1 MKKILLRILLILLAL
16 LVIYT
21 IFNQFDIGKSSAK
34 FTLLNDIP
42 KANFEKNNGFYILW
56 ALSEPLDIDIS
67 SNKIINKYRKLF
79 DPKYD
84 IDKNIYDFNVEKY
97 NHKPRKNT
105 WLEKYRIIGINFP
118 IGINKDRSK
127 YILSIKNKLL
137 PIDPYLKIFLERYTK
152 MLNTK
157 VFQDFTA
164 LRNDA
169 PLPNLLAWL
178 HASKLYTA
186 VNMLTALEGNWE
198 KGVSNILDQ
207 LDFSKRA
214 VKGSRVLITNLISK
228 AIMQISLQSISSLM
242 NQKECPIDI
251 FEMVLKRMPTLK
263 YEEFGTRTSFMCEH
277 LGYISNYIEKGVY
290 KDKNISLFKRL
301 LLKLFMQ
308 KNRTK
313 KYFLDFFEKYIKIEE
328 TLPYKWESDQ
338 KEEKALNSGLFWW
351 LQNPAG
357 KVFFNYNN
365 TNLKTVIFKSY
376 AKKAMYDIVKIS
388 AELHLNY
395 TPETP
400 VQEILNRLNTYKN
413 NIDPCSGK
421 PYIWNEQKQILYSIG
436 TDRKD
441 NQGQTNN
448 YTKIENTD
456 FAFPVILYVRID

>member
-21 IFNQFDIGKSSAK
+21 IFNQFDIGKSSAQ

-67 SNKIINKYRKLF
+67 SSKIINKYRKLF
-79 DPKYD
+79 DPKHD
-84 IDKNIYDFNVEKY
+84 TDKNISDFNSKKY
-97 NHKPRKNT
+97 KKMYKT
-105 WLEKYRIIGINFP
+105 YLGKYRKIGINFP

-137 PIDPYLKIFLERYTK
+137 SIDPYLKIFLERYTK

-164 LRNDA
+164 LRADA

-178 HASKLYTA
+178 HASKLYTS
-186 VNMLTALEGNWE
+186 VNMLTALEGNWR
-198 KGVSNILDQ
+198 KGVSKILDQ

-214 VKGSRVLITNLISK
+214 VKGSRVLITNLVSK
-228 AIMQISLQSISSLM
+228 AIMQISLQSLSSLM
-242 NQKECPIDI
+242 NQKECPTDI

-263 YEEFGTRTSFMCEH
+263 YEEFGTRTSFMCEY
-277 LGYISNYIEKGVY
+277 LWVISNYIEKGVY

-313 KYFLDFFEKYIKIEE
+313 KYFINFFEKYIKIEE

-365 TNLKTVIFKSY
+365 MNLNTIIFKSY

-400 VQEILNRLNTYKN
+400 VQEILNGLNYYKN

-421 PYIWNEQKQILYSIG
+421 PYIWNEQQQILYSIG

-448 YTKIENTD
+448 YTQIENTD
-456 FAFPVILYVRID
+456 IAFPVILYVRID